1 MKTLRLMIL
10 LFLLQ
15 SLPLIAQ
22 EGPLVYVLTDGRAVH
37 IILHNQPPG
46 TAGFEAYRRGPD
58 DESFLPMTTSAVTPV
73 DDPYKAYQLY
83 QSDAGWL
90 GRKFDTTDPVRLWNK
105 LKVNRS
111 YAQAYSLIS
120 PGLRMALGRTLV
132 DQSVTPGRTYRYRIK
147 IIDNRGNELETVNR
161 RITVEESD
169 VVEAPRSVEVQ
180 QEKQDFFIEWEY
192 RSYRGRSSDLTVG
205 FHIYRR
211 RVAAGETAAG
221 AEVDGVRLNAAPVL
235 RVENYLSYYDREAVE
250 GVEYRYGIQAID
262 MIGRVSEVLYSAP
275 VVLEDTSPPLVPMG
289 LTAVDQTE
297 GVQLVWNLSPEEDVQ
312 AYHLYRSD
320 SLEGE
325 FERINRRPIP
335 FDQPQFT
342 DTKMLRG
349 KAWFYKVSAVDAAGN
364 ESPPCGA
371 VTIIPNDSTPPA
383 AVSGLQG
390 EVDPEER
397 AVQLRWN
404 PSPAADLK
412 GYFVYRVHADQNMLR
427 ITPKPL
433 EPSKSPVFSDRSSH
447 KDGLLPGAEYRY
459 LVSAVDLSGNEGE
472 RSSIRLEIP
481 DLVPPRKV
489 FSFSARATRSGSVQ
503 LRWQPSLSRDLQTHR
518 VYRRSEADKQEPR
531 LRVELPAAET
541 SYEDTQ
547 VQRGSAYTY
556 YVVEVDEV
564 GNSSEESA
572 HRRVVPVDNTD
583 PGPPQELSV
592 RRTGRRI
599 RLSWNPPE
607 DTDVIGYHIYRAAY
621 PDAKTH
627 LISSGLV
634 EATEILVDFS
644 TASAVYTVRAF
655 DSSGN
660 EGQGASVQLQREE
673 E

>member
-1 MKTLRLMIL
+1 MKTLCLMIL

-15 SLPLIAQ
+15 SLPLFAQ

-147 IIDNRGNELETVNR
+147 IIDNRGNEIETVNR
-161 RITVEESD
+161 RITVEKSD

-211 RVAAGETAAG
+211 PAAGGENG
-221 AEVDGVRLNAAPVL
+221 AVRLNAAPVL

-262 MIGRVSEVLYSAP
+262 MIGRVSEVRYSEP

-289 LTAVDQTE
+289 LTAVDQST

-371 VTIIPNDSTPPA
+371 VTIIPNDSVPPE

-390 EVDPEER
+390 EVVPEER
-397 AVQLRWN
+397 AVQLRWK
-404 PSPAADLK
+404 PSPEADLK

-518 VYRRSEADKQEPR
+518 VYRRSEAENQEPQ
-531 LRVELPAAET
+531 LYAELPAAET
-541 SYEDTQ
+541 VYEDTE
-547 VQRGSAYTY
+547 VQRGTPYTY
-556 YVVEVDEV
+556 YVVEVDED

-572 HRRVVPVDNTD
+572 HRRVVPVDNTA

-592 RRTGRRI
+592 RREGRRVL
-599 RLSWNPPE
+599 LSWAPPE
-607 DTDVIGYHIYRAAY
+607 DADVIGYRIYRAAY
-621 PDAKTH
+621 PSAKTH
-627 LISSGLV
+627 RISSDLRA
-634 EATEILVDFS
+634 ATEYSVDF
-644 TASAVYTVRAF
+644 TTEAAVYRVRAV

-660 EGQGASVQLQREE
+660 EGRGVLGSLTRAEE